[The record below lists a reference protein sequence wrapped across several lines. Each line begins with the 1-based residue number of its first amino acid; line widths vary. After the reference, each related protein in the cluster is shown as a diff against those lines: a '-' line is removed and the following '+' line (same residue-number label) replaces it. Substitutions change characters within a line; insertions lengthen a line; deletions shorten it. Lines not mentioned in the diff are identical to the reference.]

1 VYAAAALM
9 EWQGERGDKVPR
21 NIFELGLRHF
31 LGEPGYVAA
40 YAGWLVA
47 AGDAANARALFERAL
62 AAAPPPEA
70 ARALWDHYLKARRA
84 APRPQL
90 PQERT
95 PDASCQEAGPLV
107 TTLPTYLC

>member
-9 EWQGERGDKVPR
+9 EWQGERADKVPR

-47 AGDAANARALFERAL
+47 AGDAANSRALFERAL

-84 APRPQL
+84 ALAPSHQSPPCHHSVR
-90 PQERT
+90 RT
-95 PDASCQEAGPLV
+95 LLARRQAPW
-107 TTLPTYLC
+107 